1 MAFRPSPLLCLV
13 AGLILPL
20 APLSARAADK
30 TLSFVIFDWANAVY
44 QTRFADECPSGLNL
58 GNDEFW
64 WRGLTREDRARLTN
78 NGLHESGN
86 RYNVAFKRGPN
97 QENVCLDPTAVTDP
111 FFRPVEGDISFG
123 ENIDGTEDGR
133 ATPKTCAH
141 QKFTSPDG
149 TKGVDN
155 QMYRLIGC
163 IYGWRDEGLI
173 DKHAN
178 ELRAASG
185 LGMILIDITG
195 VSDRRNDD
203 DVTVTF
209 YRSID
214 QFALNGASKPL
225 PFATY
230 RIDTVNGKPRYGD
243 SLKGRIKDGVLT
255 TNRGDV
261 RLPYYGNYSFL
272 NPVIRDMA
280 IRLEIADD
288 ESASPGMITGYYSRD
303 QFVHYASG
311 LGGTIPVSYFS
322 CPGLYAA
329 AHKLADGYPDP
340 KTGECTMLSS
350 AFRIAATPAFILHPE
365 QRNARK

>member
-1 MAFRPSPLLCLV
+1 MIRPTRVLCV
-13 AGLILPL
+13 AAGLLLPC
-20 APLSARAADK
+20 LSLPSLAADK
-30 TLSFVIFDWANAVY
+30 TLSFAIYDWANAIY
-44 QTRFADECPSGLNL
+44 QTRFGDECPAGLNL

-64 WRGLTREDRARLTN
+64 WRSLSKQDRARLTN

-86 RYNVAFKRGPN
+86 RYNVALKRGPN
-97 QENVCLDPTAVTDP
+97 QENVCLDPTVITDP
-111 FFRPVEGDISFG
+111 FFRTVEGGISYG
-123 ENIDGTEDGR
+123 ENIDGTDDGH
-133 ATPKTCAH
+133 ATPKTCSH
-141 QKFTSPDG
+141 QKFTGPDG

-163 IYGWRDEGLI
+163 IYGWREGGLI
-173 DKHAN
+173 DPHAN

-185 LGMILIDITG
+185 LGMILVEVTG
-195 VSDRRNDD
+195 VSDSRNDD

-214 QFALNGASKPL
+214 QFALTGASKPL

-230 RIDTVNGKPRYGD
+230 RIDTVQGKPRYGD
-243 SLKGRIKDGVLT
+243 HLKGRIKDGVLT
-255 TNRGDV
+255 TDRGDV
-261 RLPYYGNYSFL
+261 RLPYYGNYAFI

-280 IRLEIADD
+280 IKLEIAEDG
-288 ESASPGMITGYYSRD
+288 SASPGMITGYYSMD

-311 LGGTIPVSYFS
+311 LGGIIPVSYYS

-340 KTGECTMLSS
+340 KTGQCTMLSS
-350 AFRIAATPAFILHPE
+350 AFRIAATPAFIQHPE